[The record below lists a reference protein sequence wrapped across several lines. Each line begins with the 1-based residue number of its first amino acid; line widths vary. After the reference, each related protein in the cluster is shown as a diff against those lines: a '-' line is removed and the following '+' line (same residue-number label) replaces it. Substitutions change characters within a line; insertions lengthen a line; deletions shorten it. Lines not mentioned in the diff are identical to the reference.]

1 MADSPELASEL
12 ARALVEDPPPHARDG
27 GAIRRGYDAELD
39 GIVDSSQ
46 SAREWIGALES
57 SERQRTAIRSLKV
70 GFNKVF
76 GYYIEVS
83 NANSVSIPADYVR
96 KQTLTGAERYLT
108 PELKEKEAVVLTAQ
122 ERITAR
128 ELEILR
134 DLGSAVAESASI
146 LRSSAYAIGM
156 LDALLS
162 LAKTAAEF
170 DWRRPEVNA
179 GLRLSIKG
187 GRHPLVERALPAG
200 VFVPNDLELDPDQD
214 QVIILTGPNMA

>member
-1 MADSPELASEL
+1 
-12 ARALVEDPPPHARDG
+12 
-27 GAIRRGYDAELD
+27 
-39 GIVDSSQ
+39 
-46 SAREWIGALES
+46 EWIAALES
-57 SERQRTAIRSLKV
+57 SERRRTGIRSLKV

-83 NANSVSIPADYVR
+83 NANSVAIPGDYVR

-122 ERITAR
+122 ERIAQR
-128 ELEILR
+128 ELEILHE
-134 DLGSAVAESASI
+134 LGAAVAESASI
-146 LRSSAYAIGM
+146 LRSSAHAIGM

-162 LAKTAAEF
+162 LAVTAADL

-179 GLRLSIKG
+179 GLSLSIKS
-187 GRHPLVERALPAG
+187 GRHPLVERGLPAG

-214 QVIILTGPNMA
+214 QILILTGPNMAGKSTYLRQAAVLVLLAQ

>member
-46 SAREWIGALES
+46 SAREWIGALEA
-57 SERQRTAIRSLKV
+57 SERRRTGIRSLKV

-83 NANSVSIPADYVR
+83 NANAIPTPDDYVR

-108 PELKEKEAVVLTAQ
+108 PELKEKEAIVLTAQ
-122 ERITAR
+122 ERIAER

-134 DLGSAVAESASI
+134 ELGGAVAESASN
-146 LRSSAYAIGM
+146 LRTSGQAIGM
-156 LDALLS
+156 IDALLS
-162 LAKTAAEF
+162 
-170 DWRRPEVNA
+170 
-179 GLRLSIKG
+179 
-187 GRHPLVERALPAG
+187 
-200 VFVPNDLELDPDQD
+200 
-214 QVIILTGPNMA
+214 